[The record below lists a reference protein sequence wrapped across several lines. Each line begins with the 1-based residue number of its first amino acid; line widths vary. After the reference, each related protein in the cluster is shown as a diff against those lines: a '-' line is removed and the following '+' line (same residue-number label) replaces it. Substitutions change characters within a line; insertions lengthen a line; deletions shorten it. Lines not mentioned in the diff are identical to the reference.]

1 MNTSNIP
8 DNKIL
13 ENSTELYMYVSA
25 VNKNKMEI
33 KRMNYKMLI
42 NGFIFAG
49 VSIILSFIGIL
60 ILSHKDIDTAPAWEV
75 LKIYFYVLGIGL
87 VGIIGLSKGA
97 SE

>member
-8 DNKIL
+8 DNKIF
-13 ENSTELYMYVSA
+13 ENSTELYKYVSA
-25 VNKNKMEI
+25 VNVNKMEI

-49 VSIILSFIGIL
+49 ISIILSFIGIL
-60 ILSHKDIDTAPAWEV
+60 ILSYKEIDTAPAWEV